1 MGIRGRLRKLER
13 EARGEFIEIPQR
25 DGTVKRFPQ
34 SEGMEALVSLID
46 GRDHPLARAARES
59 SDPGWTNSFYNTFP
73 IDDDSEDLSEQSRE
87 PL

>member
-1 MGIRGRLRKLER
+1 VGLRGWLKRLER

-25 DGTVKRFPQ
+25 DGAVKRFAP

-46 GRDHPLARAARES
+46 GEDHPLAKAARNS
-59 SDPGWTNSFYNTFP
+59 SEPKWANSFYNAFP
-73 IDDDSEDLSEQSRE
+73 MPDDAEDLSEQSRE